1 MPTISAANTKQN
13 VPVAYPNTPN
23 RLVMAR
29 HTRHMTSGESRSGE
43 DVESSSHGLYR
54 GTGSPQFNIAL
65 NDIELLWHGQ
75 VSVTKTFRNMAQ
87 THINAAFAGKRD
99 DRNSQALG

>member
-65 NDIELLWHGQ
+65 NDIELL
-75 VSVTKTFRNMAQ
+75 
-87 THINAAFAGKRD
+87 
-99 DRNSQALG
+99 